1 MPIDT
6 GNSNSFSP
14 SLCTDPC
21 RHLIFDISNCT
32 EWKDVANLST
42 DEVSYEGAE
51 STITASFDDNDTNVH
66 YMLCYHY
73 VREPLPRL
81 IDSLIGN
88 TSVSV
93 NFSWPRNGNAD
104 LLVRIYNSSSYTEE
118 SLLACATTNLSIAS
132 EFYINTVN
140 THNCIGSV

>member
-1 MPIDT
+1 MEITLLPGVLGSTNRHWKFKLIL
-6 GNSNSFSP
+6 SFSP
-14 SLCTDPC
+14 SLFTDPC
-21 RHLIFDISNCT
+21 RHPIFDFSNCT

-42 DEVSYEGAE
+42 DKVSYEGAE

-73 VREPLPRL
+73 SFMEPRL

-93 NFSWPRNGNAD
+93 NFSWPRSGNAD

-118 SLLACATTNLSIAS
+118 SLLACATTNLSVARKL
-132 EFYINTVN
+132 
-140 THNCIGSV
+140 